1 MFLCLN
7 STHRIIVVVEKSGWI
22 WFERLRSYV
31 DLSSR
36 M

>member
-1 MFLCLN
+1 MMN
-7 STHRIIVVVEKSGWI
+7 SMHQVIVVVEKSGWF

-31 DLSSR
+31 NPSCR